1 MKVFTT
7 EKRKKLQ
14 ELYEA
19 YRDYVYWT
27 GFYIVHDEYD
37 AEDIV
42 QSTFLKI
49 SRVLDTI
56 DPAQEEK
63 TKIFLNAVTRNTAID
78 YYRKKQKRN
87 EELNEA
93 DKIYEATD
101 KKLVEDIVVDN
112 DTYKRLHQKIDG
124 LPKKYADMLVLY
136 YFFDLQ
142 IKEIAILLSLSEAN
156 AYTRMCRAK
165 SLLLEAMGDTEE

>member
-63 TKIFLNAVTRNTAID
+63 R
-78 YYRKKQKRN
+78 R
-87 EELNEA
+87 
-93 DKIYEATD
+93 
-101 KKLVEDIVVDN
+101 
-112 DTYKRLHQKIDG
+112 
-124 LPKKYADMLVLY
+124 
-136 YFFDLQ
+136 YF
-142 IKEIAILLSLSEAN
+142 
-156 AYTRMCRAK
+156 
-165 SLLLEAMGDTEE
+165 